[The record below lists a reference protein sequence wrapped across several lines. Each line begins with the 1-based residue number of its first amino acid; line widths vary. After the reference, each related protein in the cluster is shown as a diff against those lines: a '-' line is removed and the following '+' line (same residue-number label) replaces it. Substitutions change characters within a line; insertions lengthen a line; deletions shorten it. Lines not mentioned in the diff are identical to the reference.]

1 MAADVI
7 ILVFSTSA
15 HNVCLIFH
23 AQHSAGEPSTGAVP
37 GGEPVGLLDGLHIWT
52 GDWQPISGDLTKAKR
67 SHQQV
72 WLQWMP
78 APQPGRQW
86 R

>member
-15 HNVCLIFH
+15 HTLCLTFH
-23 AQHSAGEPSTGAVP
+23 AQHCAGEPSTGAGP
-37 GGEPVGLLDGLHIWT
+37 GGSQECLWDCLHNWT
-52 GDWQPISGDLTKAKR
+52 DDWQPISGNLTKAKR

-72 WLQWMP
+72 WLQRMP

-86 R
+86 Q